1 MCKHIFA
8 NVIFCIILLNVQ
20 SITIKGR
27 TSVLTSVEKTKS
39 FPENAVIKIEPAKE
53 SISLCQGDDCQ
64 ELEDFDSKKGRQEQ
78 REKATRSLNFLKGK
92 LQEEKMKN
100 EEFRK
105 KEDANKKQMQNQLQE
120 HLDKIEELIANA
132 KDKIKGTT
140 TSESEKTT
148 KDESTSEEIPS
159 EPIQSDEKVDDVV
172 IAPLEEEKETQNEL
186 TIEPESE
193 EVKDDID
200 EDVNTESPVEE
211 SKSSEEETL
220 SEASSLPEEEK
231 KEQTPITPNEQPEI
245 ISEPEKV
252 ESEDKKIQ
260 DVASTQPEIIEPEK
274 VNTES
279 QAPKEEQPLSS
290 TQQPI
295 EENKEDTS
303 SS

>member
-140 TSESEKTT
+140 TSESEETT

-172 IAPLEEEKETQNEL
+172 IAPLEEEKETQNEAS
-186 TIEPESE
+186 IEPESE

-231 KEQTPITPNEQPEI
+231 K
-245 ISEPEKV
+245 
-252 ESEDKKIQ
+252 
-260 DVASTQPEIIEPEK
+260 
-274 VNTES
+274 
-279 QAPKEEQPLSS
+279 
-290 TQQPI
+290 
-295 EENKEDTS
+295 
-303 SS
+303 